1 MVDEVVRVSLAL
13 DPAVMLAGLKEA
25 TTPAG
30 RPEALNTTLWAA
42 PAVTAVDMV
51 ATADEPRSA
60 VNVAGLAA
68 MEKLFTTG
76 SDTTSDTEVVR
87 VADTP
92 VPVITTL

>member
-1 MVDEVVRVSLAL
+1 MVSRAEP
-13 DPAVMLAGLKEA
+13 PAATLVGLKEA

-30 RPEALNTTLWAA
+30 RPEALNATFWAA
-42 PAVTAVDMV
+42 PAVTDVDMV

-76 SDTTSDTEVVR
+76 PDTTSDT
-87 VADTP
+87 
-92 VPVITTL
+92 